1 MRKLIVWNLI
11 SLDGFFEGAQPW
23 ELDWHEYVWGD
34 ELERLSLEQLDSA
47 DLLLFGRATYEGM
60 AAYWSAATGAVAE
73 LMNGIAKRVY
83 SRTLKRADW
92 SNTTLV
98 PDDAAADVARLKQAG
113 DANVLI
119 FGSARLTA
127 SLARRDLVDEYR
139 LGLVPVVLGR
149 GTPLFPA
156 AAARQRMELVEAT
169 PLRSGCVILRYRP
182 LARADA
188 PAPV

>member
-34 ELERLSLEQLDSA
+34 ELERISLEQLGSA

-60 AAYWSAATGAVAE
+60 AAHWPTATGAVAE
-73 LMNGIAKRVY
+73 RMNGIAKRVY

-98 PDDAAADVARLKQAG
+98 SSDAAADVARLKQAG
-113 DANVLI
+113 DGNVLI
-119 FGSARLTA
+119 FGSAR
-127 SLARRDLVDEYR
+127 
-139 LGLVPVVLGR
+139 
-149 GTPLFPA
+149 
-156 AAARQRMELVEAT
+156 
-169 PLRSGCVILRYRP
+169 
-182 LARADA
+182 
-188 PAPV
+188 